1 MGKVEFGVLLKKK
14 SSGEADCNTIQQDP
28 AMSRGYLATLMPH
41 TIPKANSL
49 LMTDSLL
56 SNEGIGGINLLQ
68 EQGI

>member
-1 MGKVEFGVLLKKK
+1 MGKVKFGVLLKKK

-41 TIPKANSL
+41 TVPKANSL
-49 LMTDSLL
+49 LMRDSL
-56 SNEGIGGINLLQ
+56 SNKGIGGINLLQ